1 MTMQLGRS
9 VTTND
14 TYGHYTDR
22 GASHLPEA
30 PRTLKNRYLDN
41 ERDRLAR
48 SNDAYGKFWADNPRT
63 TSVDSSGGD
72 SERPAGLAS
81 NNVRHDEPTT
91 KRLQH
96 KIRQSADY
104 DSPWN
109 GAGHPLIGP
118 AGSSSGYVDRPEYPW
133 NAGERETG
141 GINAYPEENDWSNGT
156 NVSRL
161 KPLPPIGV
169 SSLSS
174 HLPTYRSLSSM
185 VPGNDETS
193 IAGDRQ
199 RGLGELEKFVRQYQV
214 TVGLNGGRGDDI
226 RNIDLHLRLQ
236 DNTTVTIRSVPF
248 SIE

>member
-1 MTMQLGRS
+1 MTMELGRP

-30 PRTLKNRYLDN
+30 PRSLKNRYIDS
-41 ERDRLAR
+41 ERERLAR
-48 SNDAYGKFWADNPRT
+48 SNDAYGKFWADNPQT
-63 TSVDSSGGD
+63 TSVDKSGVD
-72 SERPAGLAS
+72 WERPAGLAS
-81 NNVRHDEPTT
+81 DSVRRDEPTT

-96 KIRQSADY
+96 KIRQSSESDL
-104 DSPWN
+104 PWN

-118 AGSSSGYVDRPEYPW
+118 AGSSSGFVDRPEYPW
-133 NAGERETG
+133 NAGG
-141 GINAYPEENDWSNGT
+141 GSELGSNAYPEENEWSNGT

-161 KPLPPIGV
+161 KPLPPIGAPSR
-169 SSLSS
+169 SSQ
-174 HLPTYRSLSSM
+174 LPTYRSFSM
-185 VPGNDETS
+185 AHGDDGTS
-193 IAGDRQ
+193 IGGRQ

-214 TVGLNGGRGDDI
+214 TVGLNGGRRDDI